1 MRYLNGEEAHL
12 GDKVA
17 LGNSAEGEIVCSI
30 DTDEFS
36 SEYPKAHWQYL
47 SRGVLVNFSK
57 FGLIHYEKTE
67 PGLRFVQRVSSR
79 VEK

>member
-30 DTDEFS
+30 DTEEFS
-36 SEYPKAHWQYL
+36 PEYPKADWQYL
-47 SRGVLVNFSK
+47 NRGILVNFSK
-57 FGLIHYEKTE
+57 FGLIHYQDPE
-67 PGLRFVQRVSSR
+67 PGLHFVQRVSSR